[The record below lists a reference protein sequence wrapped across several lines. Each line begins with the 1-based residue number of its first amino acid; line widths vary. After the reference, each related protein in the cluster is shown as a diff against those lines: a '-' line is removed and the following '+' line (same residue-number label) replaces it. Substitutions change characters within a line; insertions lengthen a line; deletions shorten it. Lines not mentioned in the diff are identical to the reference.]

1 MTLTAWVLAK
11 PSMSLGEKCHQNE
24 SHRTHLSPL
33 LTFAQATLPF
43 VCVCV
48 CVFNSKD
55 TCVLPQSVRCTPY
68 IWGSFWPA
76 ACSSPQTAPHRHS
89 VPYSGHPSLASF
101 LQTLHLPQNTCILMH
116 RLCMLL
122 LESATCSPTLL
133 PLFPESRK
141 LLKRCLSSNGK
152 QCSSRCGQE
161 KELFKTMDGQTSLFC
176 LRNIVLNHS
185 HHNGPSFRV
194 YVCPIGIF
202 VNWATAVPLRVL
214 LWAAELAKTSCDYAL
229 IPLLLSFSIV
239 SGMQT
244 FSVMVLIKPLNTVSP
259 L

>member
-1 MTLTAWVLAK
+1 MSPERVPQDSPVTTSHLCTSNLA
-11 PSMSLGEKCHQNE
+11 
-24 SHRTHLSPL
+24 
-33 LTFAQATLPF
+33 F
-43 VCVCV
+43 CVCV
-48 CVFNSKD
+48 CVSLTPKTHASCPSLCAALPTFG
-55 TCVLPQSVRCTPY
+55 VLFDLLP
-68 IWGSFWPA
+68 
-76 ACSSPQTAPHRHS
+76 CSSPQTAPHRHS

-214 LWAAELAKTSCDYAL
+214 L
-229 IPLLLSFSIV
+229 
-239 SGMQT
+239 
-244 FSVMVLIKPLNTVSP
+244 
-259 L
+259 